1 MDRNRDRG
9 RYRDRNSYR
18 GKRTEGR
25 GQRDRYK
32 YSRTEVKALGQVDMD
47 RDGDKGQR

>member
-1 MDRNRDRG
+1 MG

-32 YSRTEVKALGQVDMD
+32 YSRTEVKAVGQVDMD
-47 RDGDKGQR
+47 RDRWTETGKGTE